1 MTEILTRKG
10 EHHVETQT
18 QREEG
23 QVVTEAE
30 TGTRKLCKP
39 KNIRI
44 VATIRSSERS
54 MEYILPLNPK
64 EETNP
69 ANTLIPYFWPEE

>member
-1 MTEILTRKG
+1 M
-10 EHHVETQT
+10 ETQT
-18 QREEG
+18 QKAEG

-30 TGTRKLCKP
+30 TGIRKLCKP

-54 MEYILPLNPK
+54 MEQILPLNLK

-69 ANTLIPYFWPEE
+69 AKP

>member
-1 MTEILTRKG
+1 MTGSLIRKG
-10 EHHVETQT
+10 EHHMETQT
-18 QREEG
+18 QKAEG

-30 TGTRKLCKP
+30 TGIRKLCKP

-54 MEYILPLNPK
+54 ME
-64 EETNP
+64 
-69 ANTLIPYFWPEE
+69 

>member
-1 MTEILTRKG
+1 M
-10 EHHVETQT
+10 ETQT

-30 TGTRKLCKP
+30 TGIRKLCKP

-54 MEYILPLNPK
+54 ME
-64 EETNP
+64 
-69 ANTLIPYFWPEE
+69 